1 MRILSLDLDK
11 AIYAKISMMADQKDY
26 PHLNEAA
33 KALINEPDELRIQ
46 AIRAGTWLGY
56 ARAKEILARM
66 GDLLTYPRITRMPSM
81 LLVAPSFNGKTSILE
96 RFLELHPPDLD
107 PEGET
112 TICPVI
118 MVESPATPDVSAFYS
133 RILDALMAPY
143 KPTAAAQEKNSQ
155 IKLLFKQLGVKML
168 IVDEIHHL
176 IAGSLNR
183 QKEFRNALKSLGNE
197 TKVVIVAAGIEDAY
211 NAFNTDPQMSSRF
224 TPEELPLWRSDN
236 QFGSLLA
243 TLELRTPLRTPSN
256 LKEPAKMQEIHSR
269 SEGTL
274 GDMCDL
280 FKELA
285 VDAIRSKAEEITLER
300 IRSLRWVP
308 PSKRKQHKR
317 L

>member
-1 MRILSLDLDK
+1 
-11 AIYAKISMMADQKDY
+11 
-26 PHLNEAA
+26 
-33 KALINEPDELRIQ
+33 
-46 AIRAGTWLGY
+46 
-56 ARAKEILARM
+56 
-66 GDLLTYPRITRMPSM
+66 M

-96 RFLELHPPDLD
+96 RFLSLHQPDLD
-107 PEGET
+107 PAGEV
-112 TICPVI
+112 TICPVV
-118 MVESPATPDVSAFYS
+118 MVESPPNPDISSFYS

-143 KPTAAAQEKNSQ
+143 KTTASAQEKNSQ
-155 IKLLFKQLGVKML
+155 IKLLFKTMDVKML

-176 IAGSLNR
+176 IAGSLNK
-183 QKEFRNALKSLGNE
+183 QKDFRNALKSLGNE

-224 TPEELPLWRSDN
+224 MPEELPLWRADQ

-243 TLELRTPLRTPSN
+243 TLELRTPLRKPSN
-256 LKEPAKMQEIHSR
+256 LKDPAKMLEMHTR

-285 VDAIRSKAEEITLER
+285 VDAIRSQAEEITLDR
-300 IRSLRWVP
+300 IRTLQWVP